1 MLRGSVRRLLTTNR
15 DRPARPVD
23 LAPGSTYEA
32 VTRQALEDL
41 RAQVER
47 VEARLN
53 ALLFGVAA
61 TLAIECWRAFLR

>member
-1 MLRGSVRRLLTTNR
+1 M
-15 DRPARPVD
+15 
-23 LAPGSTYEA
+23 APGSTYEA